1 MIKKFVFAL
10 VFVLMGCASRNP
22 DFAMYKTT
30 KNSYVLVRSITK
42 DRQRFEYV
50 LNPSYLVVQ
59 KGNIVEICGDEE
71 TPTIIRNVTCV
82 TMGPRE

>member
-1 MIKKFVFAL
+1 MTKLVLAL

-22 DFAMYKTT
+22 DFAMYKPT

-50 LNPSYLVVQ
+50 LNPEYLVVQ
-59 KGNIVEICGDEE
+59 QGNTVEIWGEGN
-71 TPTIIRNVTCV
+71 TPIVVHNVTCV
-82 TMGPRE
+82 TMGPK